1 MELYITKKFM
11 LIYLL
16 DYASIYLV
24 VKLKTDPTPVN
35 VIEYIKKRLN

>member
-1 MELYITKKFM
+1 M

-24 VKLKTDPTPVN
+24 VKLKTDLAPVN
-35 VIEYIKKRLN
+35 AVEYIKKRLN